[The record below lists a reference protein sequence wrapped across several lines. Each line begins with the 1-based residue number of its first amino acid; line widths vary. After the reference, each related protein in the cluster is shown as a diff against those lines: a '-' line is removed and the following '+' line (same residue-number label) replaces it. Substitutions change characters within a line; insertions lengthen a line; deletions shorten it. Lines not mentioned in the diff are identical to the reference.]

1 MLRLEIMKYIPTIGL
16 EIHVELKTKTKMFC
30 DSLNDPDEK
39 HPNVN
44 VCPICMGHPGTLPVI
59 NEEALKK
66 LMMVGLALSCS
77 ISKRY
82 FFERKNYF
90 YPDLPKGYQ
99 ISQYQKPLCY
109 DGKLEINDR
118 DIRIERIHLEED
130 AGRLYHPPGKDY
142 TLVDYNRAGLPL
154 MELVTKPDLENA
166 SDVIK
171 FASELRL
178 LLRYVGASDADMEK
192 GQMRVEVNISLRP
205 EGTDTLGTKVEVK
218 NINSISAAGK
228 AVEYEIVRQTEALEA
243 GEKIVQETRGWD
255 DIHNKT
261 VSQRTKEGSADYR
274 YFPEPDLPPLR
285 FEDTAIGEV
294 RAALPELPSQRRA
307 RFAQEYGLPEWDIET
322 LTTNKPLG
330 DYFENVMSEAS
341 EELSG
346 EDKKKLTKLAANYV
360 ITEYQRRLS
369 ELGADPFDTKLSPE
383 MFGEFIALIVKGAVS
398 SSAAQ
403 TLLNEM
409 LQTGLHPDH
418 IIHEKDLGQV
428 SDTDELNKIIEQV
441 VLQEPKAAEDFK
453 KGKEA
458 SLKFLVGKVM
468 AASKGKANPQVVQDL
483 IKQKLQ

>member
-1 MLRLEIMKYIPTIGL
+1 
-16 EIHVELKTKTKMFC
+16 MFC

-66 LMMVGLALSCS
+66 LMTVGLALSCS
-77 ISKRY
+77 IQNDT

-154 MELVTKPDLENA
+154 MELVTKPDLENV
-166 SDVIK
+166 SDVLK
-171 FASELRL
+171 FATELRL
-178 LLRYVGASDADMEK
+178 LLRYLGTSDADMEK
-192 GQMRVEVNISLRP
+192 GQMRVEVNISIRP

-243 GEKIVQETRGWD
+243 GEKIIQETRGWD
-255 DIHNKT
+255 DVHNKT

-274 YFPEPDLPPLR
+274 YFPEPDLPPMR
-285 FEDTAIGEV
+285 FEDTAIEEA
-294 RAALPELPSQRRA
+294 RASLPELPSQRRA
-307 RFAQEYGLPEWDIET
+307 RFTQEYGLPERDIET
-322 LTTNKPLG
+322 LTTNKLLG

-458 SLKFLVGKVM
+458 SLKFLVGKIM

-483 IKQKLQ
+483 IKRKLQ